1 METVKKVRLE
11 TVLWWDLAVVGLFYL
26 IPTLSHLT
34 SIPFYR
40 FEPMRCVLLLNL
52 LLTGNKKNA
61 YLMAVTLPLFSYLV
75 GGHPV
80 FVKALLMAAEL
91 SANVLFFDVITK
103 KVINSA
109 IAMFVA
115 IAASKVAYYIIKYGV
130 LSIGLM
136 DGTLIATDLLTQ
148 LVVAIVLSVAFWKFS
163 ERVIR
168 RD

>member
-1 METVKKVRLE
+1 MRLE
-11 TVLWWDLAVVGLFYL
+11 TVLLWDLVVVGLFYL

-52 LLTGNKKNA
+52 LLTGNKGNA
-61 YLMAVTLPLFSYLV
+61 YVMAVTLPLFSYMA

-80 FVKALLMAAEL
+80 LVKALLMAAEL
-91 SANVLFFDVITK
+91 SANVLFFDLVSR
-103 KVINSA
+103 KVANSA
-109 IAMFVA
+109 VAMFA
-115 IAASKVAYYIIKYGV
+115 SIAASKVAYYIIKYGV

-136 DGTLIATDLLTQ
+136 EGSLIATDLLTQ

-163 ERVIR
+163 ERMIQ